1 MTTPTAVPPITSNE
15 AIALELGRL
24 LADTYALA
32 VKTQGYHWNVI
43 GPEFR
48 SLHLMFEEQYTELAL
63 AADVI
68 AERMRALGAV
78 APGSLRG
85 MARLTSI
92 DDEDDAPE
100 AQEMVLRLIAAHETV
115 LRTTRAVLE
124 AAGGRRPIRRPS
136 ISPPSGSPSTRRRS
150 GCCGPPP
157 RRSAAPRSV
166 CRYSP
171 GGIRTRWR

>member
-1 MTTPTAVPPITSNE
+1 MTTPTAVPPMTSNE
-15 AIALELGRL
+15 AVALELGRL

-48 SLHLMFEEQYTELAL
+48 SLHLLFEEQYTELAL

-92 DDEDDAPE
+92 DDEDGAPE
-100 AQEMVLRLIAAHETV
+100 AREMVLRLIAAHETV
-115 LRTTRAVLE
+115 LRTTRSVLE
-124 AAGGRRPIRRPS
+124 AAER
-136 ISPPSGSPSTRRRS
+136 
-150 GCCGPPP
+150 
-157 RRSAAPRSV
+157 AATDPTTVDLATERLAV
-166 CRYSP
+166 HEKTLWMLRA
-171 GGIRTRWR
+171 TAA